1 MGTIAN
7 LGDLVRFANM
17 YSRVKQAKKLDLL
30 LLGGSITAGGYF
42 MEYVKSMQDDS
53 KINVTFHNHGHGATE
68 ITCKSFPNYPYNHER
83 QITKAIFF
91 ILQ

>member
-17 YSRVKQAKKLDLL
+17 YSRVKTTKTLDLL

-42 MEYVKSMQDDS
+42 MEFINYMRNDA
-53 KINVTFHNHGHGATE
+53 KINVTYHNHGHGATE
-68 ITCKSFPNYPYNHER
+68 ITCKYSFMDSCNFRKFELFR
-83 QITKAIFF
+83 A
-91 ILQ
+91 